1 MTSQVLE
8 DAVHLRLRP
17 GVNEYIYIS

>member
-17 GVNEYIYIS
+17 EVNEYIYIS